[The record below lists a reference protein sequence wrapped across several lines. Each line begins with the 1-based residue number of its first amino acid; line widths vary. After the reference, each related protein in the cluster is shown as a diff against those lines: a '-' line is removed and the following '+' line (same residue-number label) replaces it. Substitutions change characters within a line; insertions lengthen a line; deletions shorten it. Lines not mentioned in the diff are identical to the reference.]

1 MIEIPILNS
10 YNGILKGFAMKFKSL
25 QDILKF
31 AVAKEEASV
40 AFYRSLAARVKKPE
54 TTAVFE
60 LLARQEEKHI
70 EAIRLEL
77 IKLGFTV
84 SESLPKDNDVD
95 ENADSLEI
103 DDRAA
108 EMNYVDALRLGIQKE
123 RAAFKLY
130 AELMAMA
137 EHADARK
144 MFLELAE
151 EEMRHVLRL
160 EREIEVITYP
170 NK

>member
-1 MIEIPILNS
+1 
-10 YNGILKGFAMKFKSL
+10 MKFKSL
-25 QDILKF
+25 QDILNF
-31 AVAKEEASV
+31 AVAKEESSV
-40 AFYRSLAARVKKPE
+40 AFYRSLAARVKKSE
-54 TTAVFE
+54 TAAVFE
-60 LLARQEEKHI
+60 LMARQEEKHI
-70 EAIRLEL
+70 ESVRLEL
-77 IKLGFTV
+77 MKLGFTV
-84 SESLPKDNDVD
+84 PESLPKDNDVD

-103 DDRAA
+103 DERAA

-160 EREIEVITYP
+160 EREIEVLTILVSRITRQKS
-170 NK
+170 NTGTL